1 MRPRWCISMAS
12 HFACSPTDPSRPLR
26 RTPSRSFQG
35 IPLPYPT
42 RMANKASDFRR
53 FQQGEIEKEG
63 VFCFTLKRPFL
74 KLMPLFGRLSHRN
87 YLHSKSPI
95 LNIHFYE
102 SEYPVWTSTL
112 NIHLN
117 TQPLKS
123 AFLNIM
129 QGHWRH
135 HADNTPTKASETPSK
150 AV

>member
-63 VFCFTLKRPFL
+63 VFCFTLKRRFW
-74 KLMPLFGRLSHRN
+74 KLMPYFGRLSHRS
-87 YLHSKSPI
+87 YLLSKSANLSLLTFGTVTPNCHSKLSLLLSP
-95 LNIHFYE
+95 LTDF
-102 SEYPVWTSTL
+102 T
-112 NIHLN
+112 
-117 TQPLKS
+117 PLKP
-123 AFLNIM
+123 IWE
-129 QGHWRH
+129 HKIR
-135 HADNTPTKASETPSK
+135 ASSTRCRQCPSK
-150 AV
+150 AIIFTL